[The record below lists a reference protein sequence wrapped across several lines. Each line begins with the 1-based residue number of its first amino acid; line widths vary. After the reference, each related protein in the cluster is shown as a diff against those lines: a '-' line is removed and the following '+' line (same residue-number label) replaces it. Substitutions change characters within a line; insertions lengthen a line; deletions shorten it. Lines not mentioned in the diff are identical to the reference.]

1 MQEAADKQEAWQKLE
16 RELFTDIVLRWKDTV
31 FRLAFSYMKSQ
42 ADADDITQTVFLKLY
57 RSKTIFSSEDHL
69 RNWLIRVTVNESR
82 SLLRSWWRRRE
93 DIDQYAQSLC
103 FQPEQME
110 LLEDIL
116 ALPEKYRIPIYL
128 FYYEGYSSE
137 EIGQILKIPA
147 DTVRTRLS
155 RGRKLLRISLE
166 EA

>member
-1 MQEAADKQEAWQKLE
+1 ME

>member
-1 MQEAADKQEAWQKLE
+1 ME

-137 EIGQILKIPA
+137 EIG
-147 DTVRTRLS
+147 
-155 RGRKLLRISLE
+155 
-166 EA
+166 